1 MKLIGL
7 SIEGLRK
14 IMAAEL
20 DFDGQNLVQIRGQ
33 NGAGKSTVIDAI
45 KYLLKGS
52 RDIPENVVNHDSPE
66 AVIIGRINDYIVRRV
81 IKSDG
86 RTALAIEK
94 DGGKIARPQEFLDA
108 ISGQFLD
115 PEYFMTLP
123 PAEKRSMIVNMS
135 GLDFTGI
142 DAAIA
147 SAEQERLIKGREL
160 KAIGVPQEVPFAEPV
175 SISELLA
182 ERQKIQ
188 TFNEA
193 QKKAEQ
199 VYSSFFDSLIQEV
212 CGQFNGAISIDEM
225 ESALAQGKVVIDK
238 AKAKIPPK
246 PQPLMSF
253 DEIDRKIANAE
264 AENEKARRYQAYQ
277 EQLKLR
283 QQKEKEY
290 EAAQAEVERL
300 RQEKSEMM
308 NNARVPI
315 RGLKITETGLEYKG
329 SSCENWSTSE
339 SLKIAL
345 MLAVAY
351 SGELKTI
358 YIKRGESFDS
368 ASLAAIKAFAEQHDV
383 QVIIEIVDDR
393 YDKADDGIIWL
404 EEGQVVHAKEP
415 L

>member
-1 MKLIGL
+1 MKIIGL

-14 IMAAEL
+14 IKAAEL

-45 KYLLKGS
+45 KFLLKGS
-52 RDIPENVVNHDSPE
+52 RDIPESVVNHEATE
-66 AVIIGRINDYIVRRV
+66 AVIVGRIDDYTVRRV

-115 PEYFMTLP
+115 PEYFMGLS
-123 PAEKRSMIVNMS
+123 PAEKRSMIVGMA

-147 SAEQERLIKGREL
+147 TAEQERLIKGREL
-160 KAIGVPQEVPFAEPV
+160 KAIGTPQEVPFAEPV
-175 SISELLA
+175 SIADLLA
-182 ERQKIQ
+182 QRRSIEEFNKKQEELERAY
-188 TFNEA
+188 TEFFNG
-193 QKKAEQ
+193 
-199 VYSSFFDSLIQEV
+199 LIEEV
-212 CGQFNGAISIDEM
+212 CGQFKGAASIDELQAGLSRAKFVM
-225 ESALAQGKVVIDK
+225 EK
-238 AKAKIPPK
+238 AAVGVPSRPERPKA
-246 PQPLMSF
+246 F
-253 DEIDRKIANAE
+253 DEIDRKIAGAE
-264 AENEKARRYQAYQ
+264 TQNEQARRYQAYQ

-290 EAAQAEVERL
+290 AAAQAEVERL
-300 RQEKSEMM
+300 RQEKSDMM

-315 RGLKITETGLEYKG
+315 KGLKITETGLEYKG
-329 SSCENWSTSE
+329 SSSENWSTSE

-351 SGELKTI
+351 SGDLRTI

-368 ASLAAIKAFAEQHDV
+368 ASLASIKGFAEQHDV
-383 QVIIEIVDDR
+383 QVIMEVVDDS
-393 YDKADDGIIWL
+393 YSSDEDGVIWL
-404 EEGQVVHAKEP
+404 EEGQVVHAKE
-415 L
+415 LV